1 MKIYK
6 TYRQILAEQDKY
18 KTNPSK
24 NGLSKKFPS
33 LSFYSRIIKIVIQSN
48 RKAKNNFYD
57 DFNWVASSFD
67 VFDALEK
74 SGVVFEIEGM
84 SNLKRIEDPV
94 VFISNHMSTLET
106 MILPSIIQPVKPVVY
121 VIKEEL
127 ANYPLFGK
135 VAMARSPILVGRKN
149 PREDLRIVLEDG
161 KRAIENGKSIIIFPQ
176 KTRNKYL
183 EVKSFNSL
191 GVKLAKRNNVGVIPI
206 ALITDAWGN
215 GKIIKDF
222 GKIDPD
228 KLVKI
233 SFGEPIIRIEE
244 DLAAHN
250 KVLDFIA
257 SKFAEWGKSELI
269 LTE

>member
-6 TYRQILAEQDKY
+6 TYRQILADDDSY
-18 KTNPSK
+18 KSNPSK
-24 NGLSKKFPS
+24 NGFSKNFPS
-33 LSFYSRIIKIVIQSN
+33 FSFYFRLIKIVIKSN
-48 RKAKNNFYD
+48 RKAKKKLYD

-67 VFDALEK
+67 VFEALEK

-84 SNLKRIEDPV
+84 SNLKKIEGPV
-94 VFISNHMSTLET
+94 IFISNHMSTLET

-121 VIKEEL
+121 VIKQEL

-149 PREDLRIVLEDG
+149 PREDLKVVLEDG
-161 KRAIENGKSIIIFPQ
+161 KRNIENGKSIIIFPQ

-183 EVKSFNSL
+183 EIKSFNSL
-191 GVKLAKRNNVGVIPI
+191 GIKLAKRNSVGVIPI

-215 GKIIKDF
+215 GKLIKDF
-222 GKIDPD
+222 GKIDPN
-228 KLVKI
+228 KVVKI
-233 SFGEPIIRIEE
+233 SFGEPIVKIDD
-244 DLAAHN
+244 DLTAHN
-250 KVLDFIA
+250 KIIDFIA
-257 SKFAEWGKSELI
+257 AKFEEWGKSELI